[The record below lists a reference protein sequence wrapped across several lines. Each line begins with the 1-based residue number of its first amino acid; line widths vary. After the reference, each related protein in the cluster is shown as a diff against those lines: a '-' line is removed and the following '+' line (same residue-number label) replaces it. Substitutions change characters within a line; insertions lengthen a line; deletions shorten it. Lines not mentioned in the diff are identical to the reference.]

1 MLKLFTDIKLL
12 NEENRSYVFP
22 LIFDLYFSK
31 SQFLSKYY
39 SLTDSIKDSDIIIL
53 PLEYAFMLKNH
64 KNYLNPF
71 FKQTKQ
77 YTKPVWIYSGGD
89 FGISLDDNQIYNFRL
104 GGFKSKLNPRTI
116 ILPSFITDPYSEYLN
131 KNFKPLIKEEVPRIG
146 FVGHAKSGNIK
157 LIKEFLIY
165 LGINTRRLFKLE
177 FTDYQSFYPSSI
189 KRAKYLHYLKLN
201 KHLKTVFILR
211 NKYRAGF
218 TSGENKKKTTIE
230 FYRNIYEN
238 PYTFCMRGGG
248 NFSVR
253 FYETLAV
260 GRIPVLLDT
269 DCLLPLASAINWS
282 QHCIILKDF
291 EFKSLSN
298 KIVNF
303 HNNIGD
309 EEFIKLQKSNRKL
322 WEEFLTRHSFFKVIH
337 DQFTAKLNQN
347 DN

>member
-1 MLKLFTDIKLL
+1 MLKLFTDIKVL

-31 SQFLSKYY
+31 SLFLSEYY
-39 SLTDSIKDSDIIIL
+39 SLTDSIQDSDIIIL

-71 FKQTKQ
+71 FKKAKKHN
-77 YTKPVWIYSGGD
+77 KPIWIYSGGD
-89 FGISLDDNQIYNFRL
+89 FGFSLDDNQIYNFRL
-104 GGFKSKLNPRTI
+104 GGFKSKLNDRTI
-116 ILPSFITDPYSEYLN
+116 ILPSFVTDPYLEYFD
-131 KNFKPLIKEEVPRIG
+131 KNFTPLIKKEVPSIG
-146 FVGHAKSGNIK
+146 FVGHAKSGYIK
-157 LIKEFLIY
+157 LLKEFLIY
-165 LGINTRRLFKLE
+165 LGINIKRLFKLK
-177 FTDYQSFYPSSI
+177 FADYQTFYPSSI
-189 KRAKYLHYLKLN
+189 KRAKYLQYLKLN
-201 KHLKTVFILR
+201 EHLKTFFVLR
-211 NKYRAGF
+211 NKYRAGV
-218 TSGENKKKTTIE
+218 TSEENKKKTTKE

-269 DCLLPLASAINWS
+269 DCRLPLESTINWNE
-282 QHCIILKDF
+282 HCIISKDF

-298 KIVNF
+298 RIVNF
-303 HNNIGD
+303 HNNIGN